1 MRKIA
6 KCAAIALLLSSLS
19 AVAQAK
25 RDPLSP
31 AEVTELRES
40 AQEPDKRLAAFVRFL
55 RERSDALDKLRT
67 DPRFTGDRLGQVH
80 DRLEDITLRI
90 DEMDD
95 NVETYAAQK
104 ADLRKP
110 LKAVIEL
117 DTDQQA
123 RLRALKENGV
133 ATQSKADGSKRYAF
147 VLQNAQEA
155 VDMSLDGA
163 RRTLRETEERIKADK
178 EAQKKKK

>member
-1 MRKIA
+1 MRA
-6 KCAAIALLLSSLS
+6 KGIVIALLLSSVFS
-19 AVAQAK
+19 CAQTR

-80 DRLEDITLRI
+80 DLLEDITSLI

-95 NVETYAAQK
+95 NVETYASQK

-117 DTDQQA
+117 DTDLQA
-123 RLRALKENGV
+123 RLRAFKQNGV
-133 ATQSKADGSKRYAF
+133 ATQAKADDSKRYAF

-163 RRTLRETEERIKADK
+163 RRALRETEERIKAEK
-178 EAQKKKK
+178 EAQKKRK